1 MQNYPSN
8 LANNTISPTTT
19 KTFTIQMPQE
29 ISFGIK
35 NTFTGT
41 TTTKT
46 LLNTF
51 LHSYR
56 YPKN

>member
-8 LANNTISPTTT
+8 LANNPISPTTT
-19 KTFTIQMPQE
+19 KTFTTQMPQE

-46 LLNTF
+46 SLNTF

-56 YPKN
+56 